1 MGQKDLAQSDYFNDK
16 VRFADACNGILFQ
29 GKEIIRPE
37 ELQETDAE
45 MVYREEEK
53 RRKIIPDKV
62 RMWKGIYIAIL
73 SVENQTKVDYKMIF
87 RTMKA
92 EAVNYERQ
100 WDEREKEYRRVGL
113 LHEKAKLCWVGKDEK
128 FIPVITIVIYYGTD
142 KKWDGATC
150 LYDMLDMDK
159 ELEPYISN
167 YKMNLFDYHDCE
179 DFSIFKTENRILFE
193 MLSCSQDKTVMKKLL
208 EEKRNQ
214 YKDVD
219 GSTIRMIFDILG
231 IKYNSKMREKIEE
244 EEDMCKA
251 WDEMMEDERQ
261 AGREKGI
268 SLARTEDIRNIM
280 DSLKVS
286 ALQAMSILKITET
299 EKDKYI
305 SLLNR

>member
-53 RRKIIPDKV
+53 RRKIIPDIV

-87 RTMKA
+87 RIMKA

-100 WDEREKEYRRVGL
+100 WNEREKEYRRVGI

-142 KKWDGATC
+142 KKWDGVTC

-167 YKMNLFDYHDCE
+167 YRMNLFDYHDCE

-193 MLSCSQDKTVMKKLL
+193 MLSCSQDKTAMRKLL

-214 YKDVD
+214 YKNVD
-219 GSTIRMIFDILG
+219 GATIRTIFDIIG
-231 IKYNSKMREKIEE
+231 IKYSSKMRAKIVE

>member
-87 RTMKA
+87 RIMKA

>member
-45 MVYREEEK
+45 MVYREVEK
-53 RRKIIPDKV
+53 RRKIIPDIV

-87 RTMKA
+87 RIMKA

-100 WDEREKEYRRVGL
+100 WDEREKEYRRVGI

-142 KKWDGATC
+142 KKWDGVTC

-167 YKMNLFDYHDCE
+167 YRMNLFDYHDCE

-193 MLSCSQDKTVMKKLL
+193 MLSCSQDKTAMRKLL

-214 YKDVD
+214 YKNVD
-219 GSTIRMIFDILG
+219 GATIRTIFDIIG
-231 IKYNSKMREKIEE
+231 IKYSSKMRAKIEE

>member
-53 RRKIIPDKV
+53 RRKIIPDIV

-87 RTMKA
+87 RIMKA

-142 KKWDGATC
+142 KKWDGVTC

-167 YKMNLFDYHDCE
+167 YRMNLFDYHDCE

-193 MLSCSQDKTVMKKLL
+193 MLSCSQDKTAMRKLL

-214 YKDVD
+214 YKNVD
-219 GSTIRMIFDILG
+219 GATIRTIFDIIG
-231 IKYNSKMREKIEE
+231 IKYSLKMRAKIEE

-286 ALQAMSILKITET
+286 ALQAMSILKLQ
-299 EKDKYI
+299 KRKRI
-305 SLLNR
+305 SILVY

>member
-100 WDEREKEYRRVGL
+100 WDEREKEYKRAGI
-113 LHEKAKLCWVGKDEK
+113 LHEKANLCWVGKDEK

-167 YKMNLFDYHDCE
+167 YRMNLFDYHDCK

-214 YKDVD
+214 YKNID
-219 GSTIRMIFDILG
+219 GMTIRTIFDIIG
-231 IKYNSKMREKIEE
+231 IKYNSKIRAKIEE

-261 AGREKGI
+261 AGREEGI
-268 SLARTEDIRNIM
+268 RAAVSMCKSMEVSLQNTIENIAKAFSISM
-280 DSLKVS
+280 EMADRKVR
-286 ALQAMSILKITET
+286 M
-299 EKDKYI
+299 YW
-305 SLLNR
+305 

>member
-53 RRKIIPDKV
+53 RRKIIPDIV

-87 RTMKA
+87 RIMKA

-100 WDEREKEYRRVGL
+100 WDEREKEYRRVGI

-142 KKWDGATC
+142 KKWDGVTC

-167 YKMNLFDYHDCE
+167 YRMNLFDYHDCE

-193 MLSCSQDKTVMKKLL
+193 MLSCSQDKTAMRKLL

-214 YKDVD
+214 YKNVD
-219 GSTIRMIFDILG
+219 GATIRTIFDIIG
-231 IKYNSKMREKIEE
+231 IKYSSKMRAKIEE

>member
-87 RTMKA
+87 RIMKA

-142 KKWDGATC
+142 KKWDGVTC

-167 YKMNLFDYHDCE
+167 YRMNLFDYHDCE

-193 MLSCSQDKTVMKKLL
+193 MLSCSQDKTAMRKLL

-214 YKDVD
+214 YKNVD
-219 GSTIRMIFDILG
+219 GATIRTIFDIIG
-231 IKYNSKMREKIEE
+231 IKYSSKMRAKIEE

>member
-53 RRKIIPDKV
+53 RRKIIPDIV

-87 RTMKA
+87 RIMKA

-142 KKWDGATC
+142 KKWDGGTC

-167 YKMNLFDYHDCE
+167 YRMNLFDYHDCE

-193 MLSCSQDKTVMKKLL
+193 MLSCSQDKTAMRKLL

-214 YKDVD
+214 YKNVD
-219 GSTIRMIFDILG
+219 GATIRTIFDIIG
-231 IKYNSKMREKIEE
+231 IKYSSKMRAKIEE

>member
-53 RRKIIPDKV
+53 RRKIIPDIV

-87 RTMKA
+87 RIMKA

-142 KKWDGATC
+142 KKWDGVTC

-167 YKMNLFDYHDCE
+167 YRMNLLDYHDCE

-193 MLSCSQDKTVMKKLL
+193 MLSCSQDKTAMRKLL

-214 YKDVD
+214 YKNVD
-219 GSTIRMIFDILG
+219 GATIRTIFDIIG
-231 IKYNSKMREKIEE
+231 IKYSSKMRAKIEE

>member
-53 RRKIIPDKV
+53 RRKIIPDIV

-87 RTMKA
+87 RIMKA

-142 KKWDGATC
+142 KKWDGVTC

-167 YKMNLFDYHDCE
+167 YRMNLFDYHDCE

-193 MLSCSQDKTVMKKLL
+193 MLSCSQDKTAMRKLL

-214 YKDVD
+214 YKNVD
-219 GSTIRMIFDILG
+219 GATIRTIFDIIG
-231 IKYNSKMREKIEE
+231 IKYSSKMRAKIEE

>member
-53 RRKIIPDKV
+53 RRKIIPDIV

-87 RTMKA
+87 RIMKA

-100 WDEREKEYRRVGL
+100 WDEREKEYRRVGI

-142 KKWDGATC
+142 KKWDGVTC

-167 YKMNLFDYHDCE
+167 YRMNLFDYHDCE

-193 MLSCSQDKTVMKKLL
+193 MLSCSQDKTAMRKLL

-214 YKDVD
+214 YKNVD
-219 GSTIRMIFDILG
+219 GATIRTIFDIIG
-231 IKYNSKMREKIEE
+231 IKYSSKMRAKIEE

-305 SLLNR
+305 SLLIR

>member
-53 RRKIIPDKV
+53 RRKIIPDIV

-73 SVENQTKVDYKMIF
+73 SVENQTKVDYKMMF
-87 RTMKA
+87 RIMKA

-100 WDEREKEYRRVGL
+100 WDEREKEYRRVGI

-142 KKWDGATC
+142 KKWDGVTC

-167 YKMNLFDYHDCE
+167 YRMNLFDYHDCE

-193 MLSCSQDKTVMKKLL
+193 MLSCSQDKTAMRKLL

-214 YKDVD
+214 YKNVD
-219 GSTIRMIFDILG
+219 GATIRTIFDIIG
-231 IKYNSKMREKIEE
+231 IKYSSKMRAKIEE

>member
-53 RRKIIPDKV
+53 RRKIIPDIV

-87 RTMKA
+87 RIMKA

-100 WDEREKEYRRVGL
+100 WDEREKEYRRVGI

-142 KKWDGATC
+142 KKWDGVTC

-167 YKMNLFDYHDCE
+167 YRMKLFDYHDCE

-193 MLSCSQDKTVMKKLL
+193 MLSCSQDKTAMRKLL

-214 YKDVD
+214 YKNVD
-219 GSTIRMIFDILG
+219 GATIRTIFDIIG
-231 IKYNSKMREKIEE
+231 IKYSSKMRAKIEE

>member
-53 RRKIIPDKV
+53 RRKIIPDIV

-87 RTMKA
+87 RIMKA

-100 WDEREKEYRRVGL
+100 WDEREKEYRRVGI

-142 KKWDGATC
+142 KKWDGVTC

-167 YKMNLFDYHDCE
+167 YRMNLFDYHDCE

-193 MLSCSQDKTVMKKLL
+193 MLSCSQDKTAMRKLL

-214 YKDVD
+214 YKNVD
-219 GSTIRMIFDILG
+219 GATIRTIFDIIG
-231 IKYNSKMREKIEE
+231 IKYSSKMRAKIVE

-299 EKDKYI
+299 DKDKYI

>member
-1 MGQKDLAQSDYFNDK
+1 MGQKDLAQNDYFNDN

-45 MVYREEEK
+45 MVYRE
-53 RRKIIPDKV
+53 
-62 RMWKGIYIAIL
+62 
-73 SVENQTKVDYKMIF
+73 
-87 RTMKA
+87 
-92 EAVNYERQ
+92 
-100 WDEREKEYRRVGL
+100 
-113 LHEKAKLCWVGKDEK
+113 DEK

-142 KKWDGATC
+142 RKWDGATC
-150 LYDMLDMDK
+150 LYDMLDMNK

-167 YKMNLFDYHDCE
+167 YKMNLFDYHDCG

-193 MLSCSQDKTVMKKLL
+193 MLSCSQDKRAMRKLL

-214 YKDVD
+214 YKNVD
-219 GSTIRMIFDILG
+219 GATIRTIFDIIG
-231 IKYNSKMREKIEE
+231 IKYSSKICAKIEE
-244 EEDMCKA
+244 EEDMCRA
-251 WDEMMEDERQ
+251 WDEMMEDERR

-286 ALQAMSILKITET
+286 ALQAMSILKIAET
-299 EKDKYI
+299 ERDKYI
-305 SLLNR
+305 GLLNN

>member
-53 RRKIIPDKV
+53 RRKIIPDIV

-87 RTMKA
+87 RIMKA

-100 WDEREKEYRRVGL
+100 WDEREKEYRRVGI

-142 KKWDGATC
+142 KKWDGVTC

-167 YKMNLFDYHDCE
+167 YRMNLFDYHDCE

-193 MLSCSQDKTVMKKLL
+193 MLSCSQDKTAMRKLL

-214 YKDVD
+214 YKNVD
-219 GSTIRMIFDILG
+219 GATIRTIFDIIG
-231 IKYNSKMREKIEE
+231 IKYSAKMRAKIEE

>member
-53 RRKIIPDKV
+53 RRKIIPDIV

-87 RTMKA
+87 RIMKA

-142 KKWDGATC
+142 KKWDGVTC

-167 YKMNLFDYHDCE
+167 YRMNLFDYHDCE

-193 MLSCSQDKTVMKKLL
+193 MLSCSQDKTSMRKLL

-214 YKDVD
+214 YKNVD
-219 GSTIRMIFDILG
+219 GATIRTIFDIIG
-231 IKYNSKMREKIEE
+231 IKYSSKMRAKIEE

>member
-53 RRKIIPDKV
+53 RRKIVPDIV

-87 RTMKA
+87 RIMKA

-100 WDEREKEYRRVGL
+100 WDEREKEYRRVGI
-113 LHEKAKLCWVGKDEK
+113 LHEKAKLCWVGKHEK

-142 KKWDGATC
+142 KKWDGVTC

-167 YKMNLFDYHDCE
+167 YRMNLFDYHDCE

-193 MLSCSQDKTVMKKLL
+193 MLSCSQDKTAMRKLL

-214 YKDVD
+214 YKNVD
-219 GSTIRMIFDILG
+219 GATIRTIFDIIG
-231 IKYNSKMREKIEE
+231 IKYSSKMRAKIEE